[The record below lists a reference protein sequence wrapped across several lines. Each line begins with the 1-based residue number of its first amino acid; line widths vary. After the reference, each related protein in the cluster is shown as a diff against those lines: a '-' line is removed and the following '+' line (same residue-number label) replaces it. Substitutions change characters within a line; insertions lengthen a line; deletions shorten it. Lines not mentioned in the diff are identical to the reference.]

1 MASYFVFR
9 THLTI
14 LTHTILEELYCAKV
28 VDHTWAQVQ
37 SIMTEID
44 RKLKSWRSGLPTLFD
59 FGKAQRDQTFYRQ
72 RLGLG
77 FLYYSAQLLL
87 KRPYLCRVDRH
98 IPNES
103 RKSREFNRTTALECV
118 HAARSL
124 VDLIPNDPNP
134 AGLYSVAPWWSLLH
148 NLMQAGA
155 ILMLEMS
162 YRADHAPQEANDIL
176 NSAKKVTR
184 WVWSMADENTAA
196 RRAWKTM
203 LPLLKRAAAKIGG
216 DTSDLPEAEPVAPP
230 PAYYPANMDTSG
242 SFEGN
247 LPSGFDVF
255 QLSHAM
261 YPSAVTEAQIDQAPM
276 LWTDFDNVNTMSP
289 SFAGGPGGRVSSMF
303 PTSSQMES
311 MGEDLEMGDVQAPS
325 PRGHS
330 QQDRPHRRGE

>member
-1 MASYFVFR
+1 MA
-9 THLTI
+9 
-14 LTHTILEELYCAKV
+14 
-28 VDHTWAQVQ
+28 
-37 SIMTEID
+37 EID
-44 RKLKSWRSGLPTLFD
+44 GKLKVWRNSLPTLFD
-59 FGKAQRDQTFYRQ
+59 FAKAQRDQIFYRQ
-72 RLGLG
+72 RLALG

-103 RKSREFNRTTALECV
+103 SKSRQFNRNTALECV

-216 DTSDLPEAEPVAPP
+216 DTSDLPESEPITPAP
-230 PAYYPANMDTSG
+230 ASYQADMDLLNN
-242 SFEGN
+242 FESN
-247 LPSGFDVF
+247 LPSGVDVF

-261 YPSAVTEAQIDQAPM
+261 YPTSIAEAGIDQPPM
-276 LWTDFDNVNTMSP
+276 LWTDYDNLNPMSP
-289 SFAGGPGGRVSSMF
+289 TFGGGAEGRVSSMF

-311 MGEDLEMGDVQAPS
+311 MGQDHEMRDVDDSAPRRS
-325 PRGHS
+325 S
-330 QQDRPHRRGE
+330 QTDHQQERRG